1 MGERIERHKAVTLRL
16 MQPPAPSYVKRPDGV
31 SIAYQVLGSG
41 PIDLVCAPGLV
52 THLDLQWTD
61 PGYARF
67 MRRLASFARVICFDK
82 PGTGLSDPLSHPP
95 TLEERAD
102 DLRCVLD
109 AVGSQRPALF
119 AFSESGPTCLLLTAA
134 APERVSSLIL
144 CGSFA
149 SGRPLPACPPELSV
163 EEYEK
168 TNRQAAQLT
177 RAWEEVLDHWGEGRL
192 VDLFAPSIASPAER
206 RRWATF
212 ERAAA
217 SPGLV
222 RALIDATRS
231 IDVMDALPT
240 ISVPTLVVH
249 RTDDVVPIG
258 ASRMLAARIRGATFV
273 ELPGADHAFWAG
285 DFDPILVEIEAF
297 LTGTRPVAAP
307 ERALATVLFTDIV
320 GSTERAVQLGDRRWA
335 DLLESHHAIVR
346 RELDAF
352 RGHEVDTAGDGFL
365 ATFDGPARAISCA
378 QAIGEGVRELG
389 IDIRAGLHTGECEIA
404 DGGVRGIAVHIGA
417 RVAALA
423 GPGEIFASSTVADL
437 VAGSGITFTER
448 GTHQLKGVPG
458 EWRIVAVDREGVARQ
473 SVGRPGEEMR
483 PSDRL
488 AVKLAHSMP
497 RAMRAATRLSRR
509 R

>member
-1 MGERIERHKAVTLRL
+1 
-16 MQPPAPSYVKRPDGV
+16 MQPIAPSYVRRPDGI
-31 SIAYQVLGSG
+31 SIAYQVFGSG

-67 MRRLASFARVICFDK
+67 LRRLASFARVICFDK
-82 PGTGLSDPLSHPP
+82 PGTGLSDPVPHPP

-109 AVGSQRPALF
+109 AAGSERSALF

-134 APERVSSLIL
+134 SPERVSSLIL

-149 SGRPLPACPPELSV
+149 SGRPLPECPPELSAQ
-163 EEYEK
+163 EYET
-168 TNRQAAQLT
+168 TNRQVAHLM
-177 RAWEEVLDHWGEGRL
+177 REWDGVLDHWGEGRL
-192 VDLFAPSIASPAER
+192 VDLFGPSIASPAER

-222 RALIDATRS
+222 RALIDATQS

-240 ISVPTLVVH
+240 ISVPTLVMH
-249 RTDDVVPIG
+249 RTDDVIPIA
-258 ASRMLAARIRGATFV
+258 ASRMLAARIPGATFV
-273 ELPGADHAFWAG
+273 ELPGRDHAFWAG
-285 DFDPILVEIEAF
+285 DFEPILVEIESF
-297 LTGTRPVAAP
+297 LTGTRPMPAP

-320 GSTERAVQLGDRRWA
+320 GSTERAVQLGDRRWS

-346 RELDAF
+346 RELDVF

-378 QAIGEGVRELG
+378 QAIGEAVHELG

-437 VAGSGITFTER
+437 VAGSGIAFTEH

-458 EWRIVAVDREGVARQ
+458 EWRIFAVDREGAARQ
-473 SVGRPGEEMR
+473 PVASAAEGMR

-488 AVKLAHSMP
+488 AVKLAQRLP
-497 RAMRAATRLSRR
+497 RTMRTATRLSRR